1 LAKNLWIGFVDGQQI
16 MAEAA
21 VIAQRLP
28 ILRNLTA
35 VVTAEAARI
44 IHVPDVVRVGSPG
57 HLHAGKDIALVDDD

>member
-1 LAKNLWIGFVDGQQI
+1 